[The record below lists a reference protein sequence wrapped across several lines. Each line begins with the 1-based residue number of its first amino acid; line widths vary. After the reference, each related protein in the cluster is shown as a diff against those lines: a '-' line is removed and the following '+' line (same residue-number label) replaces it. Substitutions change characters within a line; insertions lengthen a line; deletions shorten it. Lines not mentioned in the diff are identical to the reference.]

1 MMAKSQKI
9 IKIFYCYA
17 HEDKA
22 LRNELEKHLEP
33 LKRSKQIT
41 TWHDRDIQPGTEWK
55 QELASHL
62 DSADIVLLLVSPN
75 FMRSNYCYGVGMQ
88 RALERHEAGEARV
101 IPVILRP
108 VDWQQTPLSK
118 LQVLPTDGK
127 PISTWRNRDEAFRDV
142 AKGIRVVVGTL
153 LSQLSTRE
161 QRADMYVSWNKRLK
175 DERLKRGWTVQD
187 VCALLGISPNALR
200 RWEDG
205 RGFPHTEFR
214 QRFCQIY
221 EKSSQE
227 LGFDQEVVV
236 RERMMRLG
244 RE

>member
-17 HEDKA
+17 HEDKG
-22 LRNELEKHLEP
+22 LRDELEKHLEP
-33 LKRSKQIT
+33 LKRSGQIT
-41 TWHDRDIQPGTEWK
+41 VWHDREIQPGTEWK
-55 QELASHL
+55 REIDYHL
-62 DSADIVLLLVSPN
+62 NIADLVLLLMSPN
-75 FMRSNYCYGVGMQ
+75 FMRSDYCYGVEMQ
-88 RALERHEAGEARV
+88 RALEKHEAGEARV

-108 VDWQQTPLSK
+108 VDWQETPLSK

-127 PISTWRNRDEAFRDV
+127 PISTWRNRDQAFRDV

-153 LSQLSTRE
+153 LSQLTTRE
-161 QRADMYVSWNKRLK
+161 QNTEVYVSWDERLK
-175 DERLKRGWTVQD
+175 DERLKRGWTAQY
-187 VCALLGISPNALR
+187 VCVLLGTSPSALR
-200 RWEDG
+200 RWENG
-205 RGFPHTEFR
+205 RGFPHAEFR

-227 LGFDQEVVV
+227 LGFDQEVAV